1 LVLTPVLSFKGE
13 GVLYF
18 LSKEQKTGMILFKQK
33 LKRKIRN
40 FQNHFQIGQEKKYY
54 KILFKKLL
62 ELVEI
67 NFFL

>member
-1 LVLTPVLSFKGE
+1 LVLTPALFFKGE

-18 LSKEQKTGMILFKQK
+18 LSKEQKIGMLLFRQK

-40 FQNHFQIGQEKKYY
+40 FQNHFYQYKKHY

-62 ELVEI
+62 ELIEI
-67 NFFL
+67 NFSAI